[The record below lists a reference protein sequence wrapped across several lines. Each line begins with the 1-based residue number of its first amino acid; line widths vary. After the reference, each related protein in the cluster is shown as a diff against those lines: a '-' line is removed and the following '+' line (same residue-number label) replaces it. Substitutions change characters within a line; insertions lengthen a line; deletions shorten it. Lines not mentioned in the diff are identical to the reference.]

1 MKKTLLAITLM
12 LATVAAGAQTMYD
25 ALTFSQNNYYGTARS
40 IGMGNAMTAVGGDL
54 GSIGINP
61 AGSAVYNYSQFTL
74 SPNLTVSTMNAS
86 YSAYPVSGNDVF
98 TNEQVRKLTRF
109 SMPNVGAT
117 FNMQTGNDRGLVAVT
132 YGFVINGTNNYTN
145 QMFTSG
151 QNDKT
156 SYISSMAVN
165 ADGFDIDFLNGYRNA
180 SGGEID
186 DWSHAYYNADDRGW
200 WAPWNIVT
208 NAQSGA
214 IGTYGNV
221 DDPSY
226 YWRYIAATE
235 GFNNTGEKDADGNY
249 IYDIFL
255 GGPLNQ
261 AYGRKVT
268 GSKYDAIVNVGFN
281 FNDRFF
287 IGANFGLTNIDY
299 NFDEYFKEAAVDPAD
314 FKIEYED
321 ATTYFTDYRTRYSY
335 TAEGTGVYGKIGFI
349 ALPFD
354 GFRIGAAIQSPTS
367 TQINERWRHSTDVHY
382 ENSSYDGSATS
393 PEGDYSYTLRSPYRV
408 NAGLAYTFFG
418 MAMISADYEM
428 TDYSSMRFKDNDG
441 YAETFIDVNND
452 IRNCMGKS
460 HMVRVGAE
468 FKPVPEMAVRAG
480 YNFTTVPEYY
490 LENGM
495 KQTLN
500 DRTNSFSVGLG
511 YYSKG
516 SFFADIAG
524 RYSTL
529 TDEYISPYADYL
541 SDVASPLILN
551 KRDRFDITATIG
563 WRF

>member
-1 MKKTLLAITLM
+1 
-12 LATVAAGAQTMYD
+12 MYD

-86 YSAYPVSGNDVF
+86 YSAYPVNGSDVF
-98 TNEQVRKLTRF
+98 SNEQVRKLTRF
-109 SMPNVGAT
+109 SIPNVGAT

-145 QMFTSG
+145 QMFAAG

-165 ADGFDIDFLNGYRNA
+165 ADGFDIDFLNGYRDA
-180 SGGEID
+180 SGAEID

-261 AYGRKVT
+261 SYGRKVT

-314 FKIEYED
+314 FRIEYDD
-321 ATTYFTDYRTRYSY
+321 ATTFFTDYRTRYSY

-349 ALPFD
+349 ALPVD

-367 TQINERWRHSTDVHY
+367 TQINEHWRHSTDVHY
-382 ENSSYDGSATS
+382 ENSNYDGSATS

-418 MAMISADYEM
+418 MAMVSADYEM
-428 TDYSSMRFKDNDG
+428 TDYSSMRFKDNEG
-441 YAETFIDVNND
+441 YGDTFADVNND

-490 LENGM
+490 VENGS